1 MLQPLIKQVPN
12 MSMESQSFG
21 GSNFFSL
28 QGNILSETLFS
39 STQSDFMKGANL
51 MQDVMLNEDSE
62 CGDLIVAGEVSGVD
76 DLDHGYD
83 TNSDLSSPM
92 SAKSDWGDASTP
104 SSTGSNHDEGLLA
117 DDTSSLFSSCLDE
130 DTCYSSWDQSYESQ
144 GKSPAMSP
152 AINQPILD
160 LSPRSPMVGL
170 HSSAAPN
177 DFTVALHKLLQPS
190 QQGVETPSEASKPIR
205 KRSATSLS
213 SCGLTPRKRAR
224 KYPSLIQTLPDKLN
238 GGEIHITVQ
247 PEKHHRARYRTEG
260 SRGSVKDD
268 SGENFPKLK
277 LLGINQQVLLQ
288 VFVVTDQGKVRPH
301 GYYQACKVTGRNTT
315 PSEEKDVEGTTVL
328 EVPWEPVDGKME
340 ISVDCIGILKLRNAD
355 VEQRIGPLRS
365 KRKST
370 CVRLA
375 FRVIVPA
382 SDGSFNVVQ
391 TVSRSITCTQPLGHP
406 EILKKSLSQCSVAGG
421 EELFII
427 GKNFTS
433 KANTEVKLR
442 QLDGSGK
449 MTWEG
454 NCEIDKAL
462 FQNNHIVCK
471 IPPYPNQN
479 LRTPATV
486 YLVVTGKPNQCSDS
500 DAHPIVY
507 QPKIDHVVMH
517 TPTVANGDKMQVGL
531 AVAPSTYVL
540 PPTPTSPVETF
551 MQVPSTVSSGPVKV
565 EPQPVILQ
573 APPTPS
579 PQANEEE
586 FALTLQMLATA
597 YLQNKDMYNN
607 LLQTTHVEDTV
618 FDRQWA
624 EIEDMIQSAE
634 MINEQPQ
641 VFERQSAEMI
651 IEQPEARC
659 DVALSNMVQVQ
670 ADVPAVVNPG
680 NGESQFLMNTEVD
693 LSKVAELAVIYSN
706 SDLPCFTDP
715 HMIDDVLDVMSNN

>member
-1 MLQPLIKQVPN
+1 
-12 MSMESQSFG
+12 MSMDSQSFG
-21 GSNFFSL
+21 GSNFFTL
-28 QGNILSETLFS
+28 QGNILTENLFS
-39 STQSDFMKGANL
+39 ATHSDFMKGSNL
-51 MQDVMLNEDSE
+51 MQDVMLNNDSE
-62 CGDLIVAGEVSGVD
+62 SADLVVAGEVSGVD
-76 DLDHGYD
+76 DGYD

-92 SAKSDWGDASTP
+92 SAKSDWGEASTP
-104 SSTGSNHDEGLLA
+104 SSTGSSHDEGLSA
-117 DDTSSLFSSCLDE
+117 DDNSLLSSFLDE
-130 DTCYSSWDQSYESQ
+130 DTCFSQWEQSFECA
-144 GKSPAMSP
+144 GKGPV
-152 AINQPILD
+152 INEPILE

-170 HSSAAPN
+170 PSSTAPN
-177 DFTVALHKLLQPS
+177 DLSAALHKLIQPS
-190 QQGVETPSEASKPIR
+190 QQGVETLSEASKPLR

-213 SCGLTPRKRAR
+213 SCGITPRKKTR
-224 KYPSLIQTLPDKLN
+224 KFPSLIQALPDKLN
-238 GGEIHITVQ
+238 GGEIQITVQ

-268 SGENFPKLK
+268 SGETFPKLK

-355 VEQRIGPLRS
+355 VEQRIGPIRS

-382 SDGSFNVVQ
+382 SDGTFSILQ

-406 EILKKSLSQCSVAGG
+406 EILKKSLSRVSVTGG

-442 QLDGSGK
+442 QLDDFGK
-449 MTWEG
+449 VTWEG
-454 NCEIDKAL
+454 DCDIDKAL

-479 LRTPATV
+479 LRKSVIV
-486 YLVVTGKPNQCSDS
+486 YLVVTGKPNQCSDL

-507 QPKIDHVVMH
+507 QPKIDDVVNQ
-517 TPTVANGDKMQVGL
+517 TPNGFGVKKPAVGL
-531 AVAPSTYVL
+531 GVAPSTIVL
-540 PPTPTSPVETF
+540 PPTPTSPVETP
-551 MQVPSTVSSGPVKV
+551 MQVTNTVSPGPVKV
-565 EPQPVILQ
+565 ESPVILR

-579 PQANEEE
+579 PQPNEEE

-607 LLQTTHVEDTV
+607 LLMQTT
-618 FDRQWA
+618 QGQ
-624 EIEDMIQSAE
+624 DML
-634 MINEQPQ
+634 
-641 VFERQSAEMI
+641 FENVLAEMI
-651 IEQPEARC
+651 IEQPQARQ
-659 DVALSNMVQVQ
+659 DMGVLNNMVQVP
-670 ADVPAVVNPG
+670 AKVSAEVPAVVEPKT
-680 NGESQFLMNTEVD
+680 GESQILMNTQLD
-693 LSKVAELAVIYSN
+693 LSNVPSEIADILTN
-706 SDLPCFTDP
+706 SDLPCITDP
-715 HMIDDVLDVMSNN
+715 QVLELEDVLDVLNNN